1 MGPCIQ
7 ISSNIPQPC
16 HSPGNAAKEEKR
28 KDDKGCHSVTER
40 GHKMK
45 NLLVENITFFFLA
58 ANFPLTSNFN

>member
-1 MGPCIQ
+1 MDPCIQ
-7 ISSNIPQPC
+7 ISSNIPQPS

-28 KDDKGCHSVTER
+28 KDDKGCHNVIER

-45 NLLVENITFFFLA
+45 TLLVENITFFLA